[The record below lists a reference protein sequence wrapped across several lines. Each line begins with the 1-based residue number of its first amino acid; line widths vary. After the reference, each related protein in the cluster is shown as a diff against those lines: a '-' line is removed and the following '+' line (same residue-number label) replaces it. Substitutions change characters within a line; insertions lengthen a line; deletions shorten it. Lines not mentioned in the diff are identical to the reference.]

1 MASYFEKKKIPKD
14 IVNRLNR
21 FYSYFYEDNDSHPE
35 FRLFFSKLNLNL
47 E

>member
-1 MASYFEKKKIPKD
+1 MATYFEKKKIPKD
-14 IVNRLNR
+14 LANKLNR

-35 FRLFFSKLNLNL
+35 FSLFFSRLNSSL